1 MPSHTLHTNFA
12 IIEVKGDAAADLLAE
27 LHHERYEGPTTRAVT
42 DQLWLYGWVNLHAR
56 LSDGGIAHL
65 GAAPG
70 AREIT
75 ERDLDRFT
83 IQSTRDDLVCS
94 TLEGAVPKFVSDVL
108 STGRYDPHRDT
119 TIATYFTNYTFR
131 RFRSQ
136 IHPKWADETRR
147 HEYELGAVQTTDEW
161 YSAAGTTP
169 DHADDVLHALS
180 AHQTAVYVIKHF
192 ANLTERPVALGVLRG
207 QTHNEIAAD
216 LGNHTQSRRTPTRV
230 LPQQGLETPTRH
242 PRTRQRHPRHQARH
256 RTQHPH
262 ARRRLVGLGH
272 RMTPTTRRRST
283 DAHSPHKTKEE
294 PSCNWTPPSPQT
306 HPSTRKKAQPH
317 YDRPRT
323 PPEQPHTPTTPH
335 TALIITIATAAYITI
350 WTTTGNADAAAA
362 IAIAILS
369 LRPPPPTP

>member
-1 MPSHTLHTNFA
+1 MPTHTLHTNFA

-56 LSDGGIAHL
+56 LSDGGIARL

-108 STGRYDPHRDT
+108 SAGRYDPHRDT

-136 IHPKWADETRR
+136 IHPKWADETKR
-147 HEYELGAVQTTDEW
+147 HEYELGAIQTTDEW

-216 LGNHTQSRRTPTRV
+216 LGITPKAVERRLASFRNK
-230 LPQQGLETPTRH
+230 
-242 PRTRQRHPRHQARH
+242 AWRH
-256 RTQHPH
+256 R
-262 ARRRLVGLGH
+262 
-272 RMTPTTRRRST
+272 
-283 DAHSPHKTKEE
+283 
-294 PSCNWTPPSPQT
+294 
-306 HPSTRKKAQPH
+306 
-317 YDRPRT
+317 
-323 PPEQPHTPTTPH
+323 PHTPEPDNDTP
-335 TALIITIATAAYITI
+335 ITKHDTEHNIRTLD
-350 WTTTGNADAAAA
+350 DAWWDWA
-362 IAIAILS
+362 IA
-369 LRPPPPTP
+369 

>member
-1 MPSHTLHTNFA
+1 MPTHTLHTNFA
-12 IIEVKGDAAADLLAE
+12 IIEVKGDTAADLLAE

-56 LSDGGIAHL
+56 LSDGRIAHL

-83 IQSTRDDLVCS
+83 IQTTRDDLVCS

-136 IHPKWADETRR
+136 IHPKWADETKR

-216 LGNHTQSRRTPTRV
+216 LGITPKAVERRLASFRNK
-230 LPQQGLETPTRH
+230 
-242 PRTRQRHPRHQARH
+242 AWRH
-256 RTQHPH
+256 R
-262 ARRRLVGLGH
+262 
-272 RMTPTTRRRST
+272 
-283 DAHSPHKTKEE
+283 
-294 PSCNWTPPSPQT
+294 
-306 HPSTRKKAQPH
+306 
-317 YDRPRT
+317 
-323 PPEQPHTPTTPH
+323 PHTPTPDNDTPNPPDTKH
-335 TALIITIATAAYITI
+335 DTEHNFRTLD
-350 WTTTGNADAAAA
+350 DAWWDWA
-362 IAIAILS
+362 IA
-369 LRPPPPTP
+369 